1 MLWKNVYLINLG
13 KRNDRLEKCSKMLN
27 TQHINFNRFSA
38 IAPDLSKIKDDI
50 LWNRSS
56 RNFCR
61 RDRRRRKDKYTIGAL
76 GCKMSHYYVIKKAKE
91 NNLDYVIIL
100 EDDIIFNQNYL
111 DNKKDIDDNI
121 LKLINE
127 QHQWDVIYIG
137 GNCLRG
143 KYKQNRN
150 KYSFRSY
157 EEEEIDK
164 LSVINKYCIKVDAVN
179 TTLGYIVNK
188 SMFDQLLNKIP
199 NSGLEIDTFYNQN
212 LLNNKVYKINPEIF
226 YQNFNDSDICNKI

>member
-1 MLWKNVYLINLG
+1 MFWKNVFLINLD
-13 KRNDRLEKCSKMLN
+13 KRKDRLEKCSKILG
-27 TQHINFNRFSA
+27 TQNINFERFSA
-38 IAPDLSKIKDDI
+38 IAPDLSEINNNK
-50 LWNRSS
+50 LWNRST

-121 LKLINE
+121 LNLMNDNN
-127 QHQWDVIYIG
+127 WDVIYIG

-143 KYKQNRN
+143 KYKQDRN
-150 KYSFRSY
+150 KYTFRSY
-157 EEEEIDK
+157 EKEELEK
-164 LSVINKYCIKVDAVN
+164 LLILNKYCVKVDAVN

-188 SMFDQLLNKIP
+188 SMYDQLLNDIP

-212 LLNNKVYKINPEIF
+212 LLNNKIYKINPEIF